1 MRFGARLAPER
12 RAELLE
18 RFADE
23 RFLTDLREEALP
35 ALDQALAIHR
45 DAGDLLRAGDVLRL
59 RARLKSDIGRT
70 AEARIDVREAVEIL
84 TAPARNRA
92 GTHVRGGVLPH
103 AAGL

>member
-1 MRFGARLAPER
+1 MRQYGRTLRFGARLAPER

-45 DAGDLLRAGDVLRL
+45 TPATSSGREMSCGS
-59 RARLKSDIGRT
+59 ARG
-70 AEARIDVREAVEIL
+70 
-84 TAPARNRA
+84 
-92 GTHVRGGVLPH
+92 
-103 AAGL
+103 